1 MVFLKLKHIYQK
13 LYNVWRIQKSLSM
26 EVLTMKSALFF
37 LFLVLSCFFAGCI
50 SDNSEIEKANSN
62 PSQEL
67 VVPLGDREITMDP
80 LGTSTSWH
88 IRPLIFDT
96 LVAADIE
103 GYHPALATSWK
114 VSQDGKTWT
123 FHLREG
129 VKFHDNTPF
138 DAFSANYS
146 IHTYLEKSS
155 SFTYR
160 FKVESVQVPD
170 NYTLVITLKDP
181 YGPFLD
187 AMGSTWMVSPR
198 CYDKEGKF
206 KEAIGTGSFIPV
218 RYSKQEVVLES
229 NPDYWDGAPIIQKV
243 TIKVIPDAT
252 TQIMALEAGELDIV
266 GADQSGVGYSNI
278 KRFEDDPRFVIH
290 TRNQSQIEF
299 LGFNL
304 DSEFFSDKRVRE
316 AINYGID
323 RQAIINSVLEGY
335 GVQARGPI
343 GHDSSVPWT
352 NTEIKSYSHNP
363 KMAAKLLKDA
373 GWEDKDNDGV
383 LEKDGRSFEVTLI
396 HSGHRSFNG
405 AMTEIIQAQLA
416 KLGIK
421 INIMTLE
428 RGAFSSTLHKKD
440 FDMAV
445 IPNYGKGETDPYSYL
460 FLFFHSK
467 GMYHIMENDT
477 FDSLYYQSMST
488 VDPDKRKVIYDQMQE
503 AIMGECVAA
512 FLMHPGKTGIA
523 KKGLNDFELKYG
535 FGGFISLKKAYWSD

>member
-1 MVFLKLKHIYQK
+1 
-13 LYNVWRIQKSLSM
+13 M
-26 EVLTMKSALFF
+26 EVLTIKSALFF
-37 LFLVLSCFFAGCI
+37 LFIVLSCLFAGCI
-50 SDNSEIEKANSN
+50 SDSSSVEETISH
-62 PSQEL
+62 SDQEL
-67 VVPLGDREITMDP
+67 VVPLGDREVTMDP

-88 IRPLIFDT
+88 IRPLIFET
-96 LVAADIE
+96 LVVADIE
-103 GYHPALATSWK
+103 GNHPALATSWN

-138 DAFSANYS
+138 DASNVNYS
-146 IHTYLEKSS
+146 IYKSIE
-155 SFTYR
+155 TGEPYK
-160 FKVESVQVPD
+160 FKVESTQIRD
-170 NYTLVITLKDP
+170 NHTLVITLKEP

-187 AMGSTWMVSPR
+187 NMGSTWMVSPG

-206 KEAIGTGSFIPV
+206 KEAIGTGPFIPV
-218 RYSKQEVVLES
+218 KYSKQEVVLKS
-229 NPDYWDGAPIIQKV
+229 NPDYWDGAPIIKKV
-243 TIKVIPDAT
+243 TVKVIPDAT

-266 GADQSGVGYSNI
+266 GADQSGAGYSYI
-278 KRFEDDPRFVIH
+278 QRFEDDPRFVIYK
-290 TRNQSQIEF
+290 RNQSQIEF
-299 LGFNL
+299 IGFNL

-335 GVQARGPI
+335 GVPAKGPI
-343 GHDSSVPWT
+343 GHDSSIPWT
-352 NTEIKSYSHNP
+352 NTKIEGYSYNP
-363 KMAAKLLKDA
+363 EMAAKLLKDA

-383 LEKDGRSFEVTLI
+383 LEKEGKHFEVTLI

-416 KLGIK
+416 KIGIK
-421 INIMTLE
+421 INIMVVE
-428 RGAFSSTLHKKD
+428 RGAFSSRLQKKD

-445 IPNYGKGETDPYSYL
+445 IPNYGKGETDPYTYL

-467 GMYHIMENDT
+467 GMYHIMENET
-477 FDSLYYQSMST
+477 FDRLYYQYMST
-488 VDPDKRKVIYDQMQE
+488 VDPGKRKVIYDQMQE
-503 AIMGECVAA
+503 VIMEECVAA

-535 FGGFISLKKAYWSD
+535 FGGFKSLKKAYWSD